1 MKRLL
6 LAGVLIAAVAPAARK
21 SPPQRHHWHG
31 LSETDLREKLAQTRA
46 NRMPDE
52 RREVVT
58 EKIIGRMRDRGVI
71 IDVTDEG
78 SDQPDGA
85 NPDESGPTVDLVE
98 SDDSAVKS

>member
-6 LAGVLIAAVAPAARK
+6 LAGVLIAAVALAVRK
-21 SPPQRHHWHG
+21 CAQQRHHWHG
-31 LSETDLREKLAQTRA
+31 LSETDVREKLDQKLA

-85 NPDESGPTVDLVE
+85 NPDENGPTVDLVE

>member
-6 LAGVLIAAVAPAARK
+6 LAGALIGAVALAVRK
-21 SPPQRHHWHG
+21 CAQQRQHWHG
-31 LSETDLREKLAQTRA
+31 LSETDVREKLDQKLA

-78 SDQPDGA
+78 SAQSGGA
-85 NPDESGPTVDLVE
+85 NPDENSPTVDLIE
-98 SDDSAVKS
+98 SDDSTVKS